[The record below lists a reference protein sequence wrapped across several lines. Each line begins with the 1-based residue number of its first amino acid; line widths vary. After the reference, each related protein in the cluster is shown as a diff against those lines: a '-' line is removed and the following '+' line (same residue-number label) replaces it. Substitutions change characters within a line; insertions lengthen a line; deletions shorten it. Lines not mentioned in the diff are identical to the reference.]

1 MATAVLQSN
10 TLDFKSSGATQA
22 KVTATAS
29 TLTLSGVSSALV
41 TLSGVALPTS
51 TTDAASKA
59 YVDSIASGIYW
70 KAPVRAATTANVTLA
85 SVVNAYVMDGIT
97 LATGD
102 RVLIKDQTTG
112 SQNGI
117 YIVQASATPVRAND
131 MAASSSA
138 ASAAVFVESGTANGD
153 GSFVCTN
160 DTGAAIVGT
169 SALTFV
175 IFTRTGEITAGN
187 GLTRTGNDIY
197 VNVDSSTIEINADT
211 LRVKDAGITNAKLA
225 NSSVTVVGGSGL
237 SASNAG
243 VVALGGSVT
252 LDVNVDSSTIEV
264 NADTLRVKDAGI
276 TNAKLANSSLTVTA
290 GDGLS
295 GGGAISLGASASI
308 AVDSTVVRTTGSQT
322 VGGAKTF
329 SAAATVSDTTAST
342 SSTTGCLKLGGG
354 LGVAG
359 AVYSG
364 NEMYAVAFNATSDAT
379 LKTEIAPIT
388 GALDKLDMIDA
399 VEYKFNFVENDRL
412 HFGVLAQQLE
422 ESGLDFMVNRNG
434 SHLSVEYNS
443 LTGLLLAAV
452 KDISNEVKELKK
464 QQLQLSSRF

>member
-51 TTDAASKA
+51 TSDAASKA

-197 VNVDSSTIEINADT
+197 VNVDSSTIEI
-211 LRVKDAGITNAKLA
+211 
-225 NSSVTVVGGSGL
+225 
-237 SASNAG
+237 
-243 VVALGGSVT
+243 
-252 LDVNVDSSTIEV
+252 